1 MIYLQGPYFWNLE
14 WDELSAKLKRLTN
27 AQNLRKI
34 LLDPGYMVRAAVL
47 LAQSQTL
54 SGQGEH
60 FWELI
65 LLSGLVL
72 HVSGS

>member
-1 MIYLQGPYFWNLE
+1 M
-14 WDELSAKLKRLTN
+14 
-27 AQNLRKI
+27 
-34 LLDPGYMVRAAVL
+34 LLDPEYTVRATTI
-47 LAQSQTL
+47 LARSQTR

-72 HVSGS
+72 RVSGS

>member
-1 MIYLQGPYFWNLE
+1 MAGRVIYLEWPYFWNPK
-14 WDELSAKLKRLTN
+14 WNELSEYTN
-27 AQNLRKI
+27 SQNLGKI
-34 LLDPGYMVRAAVL
+34 LLDPGYTVRAATL